1 MAQQQYIKHLYE
13 KEECSIAEISRRVG
27 VNWRTAAK
35 YAKKDDW
42 NKPIQQTKRRQPVME
57 PFLDIVDT
65 WLMEDMLKP
74 RKERRT
80 AASIH
85 RQLVKEHGFQGSDRT
100 VRAYVSRRK
109 KELYAEAQEKYL
121 RLEHPPGRAQVDFG
135 TSHMVWDGALR
146 EIKYLAFSFPYS
158 NAGFCIPLPCENTEC
173 LLYAM
178 IRVFEWIGG
187 VPPEIW
193 FDNLSAAVAS
203 VGKGEQRELTE
214 TFRRFMLHYRFEAK
228 FCNASKGNE
237 KGHVENKVGYTRRNW
252 LIPYPTVSSYEEL
265 TAELYRLALED
276 MQRPHYEKKVTIAEL
291 WEEDKKAL
299 LPLPTIP
306 FEPVRFETAR
316 VNKYGQVQFH
326 GEVYSVPSA
335 QIGERVLLKLWWDRV
350 EVFSRNEERLASLP
364 RRYTLKTQP
373 IDWKGYFRI
382 FIRKPRGARHATMY
396 RFLPEQVRQYLEEC
410 DPAQYQERLKFI
422 HTLLE
427 EGFTIEAI
435 AQALEE
441 ATKCQAYHALDSAL
455 IRHKLYRITFP
466 DTPLEILNETYT
478 PDSVRRYTPEI
489 KAYDRLV
496 PQAARKGGEL
506 RGQAIVEGA
515 M

>member
-13 KEECSIAEISRRVG
+13 REECSIAEISRRVG
-27 VNWRTAAK
+27 INWRTAAK

-42 NKPIQQTKRRQPVME
+42 NQPMQQTRRRQPVMGS
-57 PFLDIVDT
+57 FVDIVDT

-80 AASIH
+80 AATIY
-85 RQLVKEHGFQGSDRT
+85 RQLREQYGFKGSGRT

-109 KELYAEAQEKYL
+109 KELRTGAQEKYL
-121 RLEHPPGRAQVDFG
+121 RLEHPPGQAQVDFG
-135 TSHMVWDGALR
+135 TSHVVWDGVLR
-146 EIKYLAFSFPYS
+146 EIKYLTFSFPYS
-158 NAGFCIPLPCENTEC
+158 NAGFCVPVPSENTEC

-178 IRVFEWIGG
+178 IQVFEWIGG

-193 FDNLSAAVAS
+193 FDNLSAAVVG

-228 FCNASKGNE
+228 FCNSGKGNE

-265 TAELYRLALED
+265 TAELYRRALED
-276 MQRPHYEKKVTIAEL
+276 MQRSHYEKGVTIAEL

-299 LPLPTIP
+299 LSLPATP

-316 VNKYGQVQFH
+316 VNKYGQVQCC
-326 GEVYSVPSA
+326 GEVYPVPSA
-335 QIGERVLLKLWWDRV
+335 QVGETVLLKLWWDCV
-350 EVFSRNEERLASLP
+350 EVFSCTQERLAHLP
-364 RRYTLKTQP
+364 RHYTLKTQP

-396 RFLPEQVRQYLEEC
+396 RFLPEPVRQYLEAC
-410 DPAQYQERLKFI
+410 DPETYRERLKFI

-427 EGFTIEAI
+427 EGFTIEDI
-435 AQALEE
+435 ARVLEE
-441 ATKCQAYHALDSAL
+441 AAKYPAADSAL

-466 DTPLEILNETYT
+466 DAPLEALNETYT

-489 KAYDRLV
+489 NIYDRLV
-496 PQAARKGGEL
+496 PQAGGKGGEL
-506 RGQAIVEGA
+506 RDQVVVEGA
-515 M
+515 V